1 MIFICVN
8 AHKDRI
14 AQKLVDIGYSFGA
27 LKIIQRQSVG
37 FQFFIFVSNEWNM
50 CVTLKGTELQ
60 ITALSISK
68 NIFMWRMY
76 QHKVLKTMV

>member
-8 AHKDRI
+8 AHKDRV

-37 FQFFIFVSNEWNM
+37 FQFFIFVSNEWKYMRNFKRNWAPNN
-50 CVTLKGTELQ
+50 CTKYFQEYFHVENVST
-60 ITALSISK
+60 
-68 NIFMWRMY
+68 
-76 QHKVLKTMV
+76 